1 MTWTQTEP
9 TPVVGGWSTPAS
21 DALWTDGTDFVRTRV
36 AFDADASAFGC
47 LVFRVSGAWANADGS
62 VRPVRGHNAIEAAPR
77 CLTVQADAPE
87 DIATLKAQAEAE
99 TIERV
104 ARLIALERQMEGQP
118 S

>member
-9 TPVVGGWSTPAS
+9 APVAGDWSLPSS

-47 LVFRVSGAWANADGS
+47 LVFRVSGAWTNADGS
-62 VRPVRGHNAIEAAPR
+62 VRAVRGRNAIEAAPR
-77 CLTVQADAPE
+77 CLTLQADAPE

>member
-9 TPVVGGWSTPAS
+9 TPVQDEWSLPAG
-21 DALWTDGTDFVRTRV
+21 DILWTDGTNFIRTRV
-36 AFDADASAFGC
+36 VFDAAASAFGC
-47 LVFRVSGAWANADGS
+47 IVFRVSGAWAAADGH
-62 VRPVRGHNAIEAAPR
+62 VRRARGGHAIEAAAR

-87 DIATLKAQAEAE
+87 DLAVLKAQAAAE

-104 ARLIALERQMEGQP
+104 ARLIALERQMEGQA